1 MAIIKLLLKAE
12 KTKMDLRFLY
22 KCKNENVYPKSVRS
36 KQVQKKPLRIRKQ
49 LYQKNLQNPIKD
61 KYSRIKELQSDLQ
74 KALPTFDESTT

>member
-22 KCKNENVYPKSVRS
+22 KCKNENVYPKFVRS

-49 LYQKNLQNPIKD
+49 MYQKNLQNPIKD
-61 KYSRIKELQSDLQ
+61 KYSWIKELQSDLQ